1 MPNKNKATI
10 GFGFCVSSDCRGIRA
25 VFITLAA
32 AAVVTLAAHSPIM
45 SSEKKIKEYDKE
57 IKSTSAE
64 LKKIE
69 DDLRK
74 KRIERDAERRK
85 EESFRKEL
93 KRIDSALS
101 SLNSRRREISVQIR
115 RARVRLSDAQKSLL
129 TARSGVKISGAELK
143 KTINLL
149 WLKKNSYT
157 VFDES
162 SRRFENRDI
171 ILSRKE
177 SFREAC
183 RLESDCEAQVAKW
196 DAAAKELAALEK
208 HLGENLRQQK
218 TLKEEKGRLL
228 TDSTARRVA
237 IEDEIKDLGETSK
250 ALHDMISRLETKKQQ
265 TREELLARERDRA
278 ASSKFQ
284 GTLDWPVR
292 GDIVLK
298 FGKNK
303 RDDIDTPMIS
313 NGIRIKPSGHSD
325 VAASARGEC
334 VFAGSFRSY
343 GQMVVI
349 DHGGTLYTVYGMLDE
364 ITVSDGEKL
373 SAGQKIGS
381 AGNGGDA
388 IVYYEVRHNGHPV
401 DPLDWLKRQ

>member
-1 MPNKNKATI
+1 L
-10 GFGFCVSSDCRGIRA
+10 FCRGRRA
-25 VFITLAA
+25 ALIALLSA
-32 AAVVTLAAHSPIM
+32 AAVTAAIPSSVM

-74 KRIERDAERRK
+74 KRGERDAERRK

-101 SLNSRRREISVQIR
+101 SLNARRREINVQIR
-115 RARVRLSDAQKSLL
+115 RARVRLVDAQKSLSS
-129 TARSGVKISGAELK
+129 ARSGVSKSGAELK
-143 KTINLL
+143 RTANLL
-149 WLKKNSYT
+149 WLNKNMYS
-157 VFDES
+157 VFDAGA
-162 SRRFENRDI
+162 RRFESRDI
-171 ILSRKE
+171 MLSRKDT
-177 SFREAC
+177 FRNAC
-183 RLESDCEAQVAKW
+183 RIESDCEAQVVKW

-208 HLGENLRQQK
+208 KMGENLDQQK
-218 TLKEEKGRLL
+218 ILKEEKGRLL

-237 IEDEIKDLGETSK
+237 IEDEIKELGETSK
-250 ALHDMISRLETKKQQ
+250 ALHDMISQLETKKKQ
-265 TREELLARERDRA
+265 TGEELLARARDRA
-278 ASSKFQ
+278 ASSKYQ
-284 GTLDWPVR
+284 GTLDWPAR

-303 RDDIDTPMIS
+303 RDDIDTPIIS

-325 VAASARGEC
+325 VLASAGGEC

-381 AGNGGDA
+381 SGNGADGV
-388 IVYYEVRHNGHPV
+388 VYYEVRHDGHPV
-401 DPLDWLKRQ
+401 DPLNWLKR